1 MINFFSQLKEMK
13 LLIGSILF
21 FAFFMSILSDHFFWD
36 AAIIEVAILENNFSG
51 LRELTNI
58 SGLPINFWYFFLS
71 YKLSQLLTIPAGV
84 IFTCTLLLWMLGLVR
99 EVGIFCIDNLQFND
113 REAYFLRCI
122 ILALPLWNILASQVL
137 HFYIFTYYLLFLGF
151 NLFKSKSFL
160 CKFLGLVCF
169 AISFGNAAN
178 NLMVMALFTMPLI
191 QSLASK
197 EKKELKANIYNL
209 IAISLFSILFFITYR
224 AFFPPISSFEG
235 YNSLALVDINN
246 YIYGALVYGFWFLI
260 SIIIFSFSLLVAKLL
275 QSKIQFN
282 SNVNLRDTLSL
293 LATLFLLMCAAIPY
307 IAVTKQPPT
316 DTIQVWEARH
326 ALLFFLILAPF
337 IVSLNKLF
345 LKESRLALTV
355 FVFFLLSISA
365 HHHVGKV
372 YDELYFSILE
382 ESLPDEPPKPGFIL
396 INSDLSFSNA
406 LRHYDLGNVFY
417 KKYNAIEWHIEMAD
431 DIPGWAKDNNLKNPY
446 LGLSKMSNLI
456 GKNFNC
462 VTAISIEPNEVDT
475 HDLIDWVLYQKIPK
489 TEAKITRE
497 DCAN

>member
-51 LRELTNI
+51 LKELTNI
-58 SGLPINFWYFFLS
+58 SGLATNFWYFFLP

-99 EVGIFCIDNLQFND
+99 EVGIFCINNLQFND
-113 REAYFLRCI
+113 REAYFLKCI
-122 ILALPLWNILASQVL
+122 ILVLPLWNILASQVL

-178 NLMVMALFTMPLI
+178 NLMVMALFTIPLI

-209 IAISLFSILFFITYR
+209 IVISLFSITFFITYR
-224 AFFPPISSFEG
+224 AFFPAISAFEE

-282 SNVNLRDTLSL
+282 SNVNSRDILSL

-307 IAVTKQPPT
+307 IAVNKQLPT

-326 ALLFFLILAPF
+326 ALLFFLMLAPF

-345 LKESRLALTV
+345 LKESRLTLTV

-382 ESLPDEPPKPGFIL
+382 ESLPDEPPNPGFIL

-406 LRHYDLGNVFY
+406 LRSYDLGNVFY

-446 LGLSKMSNLI
+446 LGLSKMTSLV

-475 HDLIDWVLYQKIPK
+475 HDLIDWVLYEKIPK
-489 TEAKITRE
+489 KEAKITRE

>member
-51 LRELTNI
+51 LKELTNI
-58 SGLPINFWYFFLS
+58 SGLATNFWYFFLP

-99 EVGIFCIDNLQFND
+99 EVGIFCINNLQFND
-113 REAYFLRCI
+113 REAYFLKCI
-122 ILALPLWNILASQVL
+122 ILVLPLWNILASQVL

-178 NLMVMALFTMPLI
+178 NLMVMALFTIPLI

-209 IAISLFSILFFITYR
+209 IVISLFSITFFITYR
-224 AFFPPISSFEG
+224 AFFPAISAFEE

-282 SNVNLRDTLSL
+282 SNVNSRDILSL

-307 IAVTKQPPT
+307 IAVNKQLPT

-326 ALLFFLILAPF
+326 ALLFFLMLAPF

-345 LKESRLALTV
+345 LKESRLTLTV

-382 ESLPDEPPKPGFIL
+382 ESLPDEPPNPGFIL

-406 LRHYDLGNVFY
+406 LRSYDLGNVFY

-446 LGLSKMSNLI
+446 LGRSKMSNLV
-456 GKNFNC
+456 GKKFNC
-462 VTAISIEPNEVDT
+462 VTAISVEPNEVDT

>member
-1 MINFFSQLKEMK
+1 
-13 LLIGSILF
+13 
-21 FAFFMSILSDHFFWD
+21 
-36 AAIIEVAILENNFSG
+36 
-51 LRELTNI
+51 
-58 SGLPINFWYFFLS
+58 
-71 YKLSQLLTIPAGV
+71 
-84 IFTCTLLLWMLGLVR
+84 
-99 EVGIFCIDNLQFND
+99 
-113 REAYFLRCI
+113 
-122 ILALPLWNILASQVL
+122 
-137 HFYIFTYYLLFLGF
+137 
-151 NLFKSKSFL
+151 
-160 CKFLGLVCF
+160 VCF

-178 NLMVMALFTMPLI
+178 NLMVMALFTIPLI

-209 IAISLFSILFFITYR
+209 IAISLFSITFFITYR
-224 AFFPPISSFEG
+224 AFFPAISAFEE

-282 SNVNLRDTLSL
+282 SNVNLRDALSL

-307 IAVTKQPPT
+307 IAVTKQPPI

-326 ALLFFLILAPF
+326 ALLFFLMLAPF

-345 LKESRLALTV
+345 LKESRLTLTV

-382 ESLPDEPPKPGFIL
+382 ESLPDEPPNPGFIL

-406 LRHYDLGNVFY
+406 LRSYDLGNVFY

-446 LGLSKMSNLI
+446 LGRSKMTSLV

-475 HDLIDWVLYQKIPK
+475 HDLIDWVLYEKIPK
-489 TEAKITRE
+489 KEAKITRE